1 MRAPLRS
8 RFPLVTKRTIEQV
21 MKLHCAA
28 LAIYLLPCC
37 AIAQQAMTR
46 PILSATPTPASRPIP
61 STQAPPS
68 GTNST
73 GYVLAPEDNIE
84 VTVWKEPGISGTL
97 PVRPDGMISLSL
109 LGDLQAAGYTP
120 MQLST
125 EITQRL
131 EKFIQDPN
139 VTVTV
144 LAVHPKEIYML
155 GEIGR
160 VGPIPI
166 TPDMTPLQAISAAG
180 GLSPFAKA
188 KRIYIL
194 RTQQGE
200 QVKIPFDYKK
210 AIRNG
215 DQQGLSLTPGDTIV
229 VP

>member
-1 MRAPLRS
+1 MNLRS
-8 RFPLVTKRTIEQV
+8 T
-21 MKLHCAA
+21 A
-28 LAIYLLPCC
+28 LALCLLPSC
-37 AIAQQAMTR
+37 ALAQQAMTR
-46 PILSATPTPASRPIP
+46 PILSAPPATATATPP
-61 STQAPPS
+61 SPNPSAQAPPP
-68 GTNST
+68 GANST
-73 GYVLAPEDNIE
+73 RYVLAPEDSIA
-84 VTVWKEPGISGTL
+84 VTVWKEPSISGTL
-97 PVRPDGMISLSL
+97 PIRPDGMISLSL

-125 EITQRL
+125 EISKRL

-144 LAVHPKEIYML
+144 LAVRPKEVYML
-155 GEIGR
+155 GEIQH
-160 VGPIPI
+160 VGAVPI
-166 TPDMTPLQAISAAG
+166 TPDMTPLQAIAAAG

-194 RTQQGE
+194 REQQGK

>member
-1 MRAPLRS
+1 MIFRS
-8 RFPLVTKRTIEQV
+8 T
-21 MKLHCAA
+21 A
-28 LAIYLLPCC
+28 LALCLTSSC
-37 AIAQQAMTR
+37 ALAQQAMTR
-46 PILSATPTPASRPIP
+46 PILSAPPATATQP
-61 STQAPPS
+61 SPNTNVQAPPP
-68 GTNST
+68 GVNST
-73 GYVLAPEDNIE
+73 RYVLAPEDSIS
-84 VTVWKEPGISGTL
+84 VTVWKEPSFSGTL
-97 PVRPDGMISLSL
+97 PIRPDGMISLSL

-125 EITQRL
+125 EISKRL

-144 LAVHPKEIYML
+144 LAVRPKEVYML
-155 GEIGR
+155 GEIQH
-160 VGPIPI
+160 VGPVAI
-166 TPDMTPLQAISAAG
+166 TPDMTPLQAIAAAG

-194 RTQQGE
+194 REQQGK

>member
-1 MRAPLRS
+1 MNLRS
-8 RFPLVTKRTIEQV
+8 T
-21 MKLHCAA
+21 A
-28 LAIYLLPCC
+28 LALCLLPSC
-37 AIAQQAMTR
+37 ALAQQAMTR
-46 PILSATPTPASRPIP
+46 PILSAPPATATPP
-61 STQAPPS
+61 SPNPSAQAPPP
-68 GTNST
+68 GANSPR
-73 GYVLAPEDNIE
+73 YVLAPEDSIA

-97 PVRPDGMISLSL
+97 PIRPDGMISLSL

-125 EITQRL
+125 EISKRL

-144 LAVHPKEIYML
+144 LAVRPKEVYML
-155 GEIGR
+155 GEIQH
-160 VGPIPI
+160 VGAVPI
-166 TPDMTPLQAISAAG
+166 TPDMTPLQAIAAAG

-194 RTQQGE
+194 REQQGK

>member
-1 MRAPLRS
+1 MNLR
-8 RFPLVTKRTIEQV
+8 
-21 MKLHCAA
+21 CAA
-28 LAIYLLPCC
+28 SVVCLVPIC
-37 AIAQQAMTR
+37 AVAVAQQAMTR
-46 PILSATPTPASRPIP
+46 PIISAPPAPPSSSPI
-61 STQAPPS
+61 SSVQAPPS
-68 GTNST
+68 GANST
-73 GYVLAPEDNIE
+73 RYVLAPEDSIQ
-84 VTVWKEPGISGTL
+84 VTVWKEPSISGSL
-97 PVRPDGMISLSL
+97 PIRPDGMISLSL

-144 LAVHPKEIYML
+144 LAVHPKEVFML
-155 GEIGR
+155 GEIQR
-160 VGPIPI
+160 VGPVPV

-194 RTQQGE
+194 REQQGK
-200 QVKIPFDYKK
+200 QIKIPFDYKK

-215 DQQGLSLTPGDTIV
+215 DQQGLSLAPGDTIV

>member
-1 MRAPLRS
+1 
-8 RFPLVTKRTIEQV
+8 
-21 MKLHCAA
+21 MKFYCAA

-37 AIAQQAMTR
+37 AVAQQATTR
-46 PILSATPTPASRPIP
+46 PILSATPAPATRPTPNI
-61 STQAPPS
+61 QAPPS

-73 GYVLAPEDNIE
+73 QYVLAPDDNIE
-84 VTVWKEPGISGTL
+84 VTVWKEPSISGTL
-97 PVRPDGMISLSL
+97 PIRPDGMISLSL

-144 LAVHPKEIYML
+144 LAVHPKEIYLL
-155 GEIGR
+155 GEVGH
-160 VGPIPI
+160 VGPLPI
-166 TPDMTPLQAISAAG
+166 TPEMTPLQAISAAG

-188 KRIYIL
+188 KHIYIL
-194 RTQQGE
+194 RTQQGK

-210 AIRNG
+210 AIKDG
-215 DQQGLSLTPGDTIV
+215 DQQGLSLFPGDTIV